1 MKRVYTLIVLAA
13 IFIFVLVW
21 GYPIY
26 LSPAPV
32 IPAQPVVEE
41 LQTIQLKGETIRVSV
56 ADTPSQREQG
66 LSGRAGLAEDEGMLF
81 VFPKD
86 GNYAFWMKDMRFS
99 IDILWISA
107 NGSVVYMAQNL
118 SPDTYP
124 ENFNPKTLT
133 RYVLELPAGHAKAHM
148 VGIGDEVDF

>member
-13 IFIFVLVW
+13 IFIFALVW

-86 GNYAFWMKDMRFS
+86 GN
-99 IDILWISA
+99 
-107 NGSVVYMAQNL
+107 
-118 SPDTYP
+118 
-124 ENFNPKTLT
+124 
-133 RYVLELPAGHAKAHM
+133 
-148 VGIGDEVDF
+148 